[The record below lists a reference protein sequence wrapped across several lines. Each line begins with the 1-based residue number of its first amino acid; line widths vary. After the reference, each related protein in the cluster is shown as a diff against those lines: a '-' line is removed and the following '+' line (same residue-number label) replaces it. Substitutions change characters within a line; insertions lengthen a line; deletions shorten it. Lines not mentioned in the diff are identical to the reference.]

1 MARAQSFSTIAAWP
15 LAIAQALEQ
24 QQIDP
29 QPLFQQAG
37 INREQL
43 QQNPDG
49 RVEIQ
54 RMTQL
59 WQLAEAATANPAFG
73 LEVARFAQPM
83 HFRALGL
90 VVMTCDTMLQ
100 AIEKLAEYHA
110 LVSNTVNV
118 RLVHQPDRLGFAVDP
133 LAEVEISPMAT
144 EAFFATMANLARQLT
159 GQSNLIV
166 GAELIRSQPH
176 NAKPWQQS
184 FSDQVRFA
192 ASTNC
197 LWFSRQKLNDA
208 QVMGNAELRETNE
221 TLVKK
226 YLHELQALGWRA
238 RVEQSILA
246 RLEAGEPS
254 LEDLAKQF
262 DLSERS
268 LRRYL
273 SDENTSFRECLQRV
287 RQQLACRLLEQGLS
301 ISEVALRAGFS
312 DSSNFSRAFQR
323 WTGQKPG
330 EFKSR

>member
-73 LEVARFAQPM
+73 LQVARFAQPM

-100 AIEKLAEYHA
+100 AVEKLAEYYA

-118 RLVHQPDRLGFAVDP
+118 RLLHQPDKIGFVVDP

-144 EAFFATMANLARQLT
+144 EAFFAAMTNLARQLT
-159 GQSNLIV
+159 GKTDLIV
-166 GAELIRSQPH
+166 AIELMRPQPKNSQPW
-176 NAKPWQQS
+176 KDIFSQQVN
-184 FSDQVRFA
+184 FSA
-192 ASTNC
+192 TTNC

-226 YLHELQALGWRA
+226 YLHQLQALGWRA

-273 SDENTSFRECLQRV
+273 SEEDTSFRECLQRV
-287 RQQLACRLLEQGLS
+287 RQQLACRLLQQGLS

-330 EFKSR
+330 EFKSK